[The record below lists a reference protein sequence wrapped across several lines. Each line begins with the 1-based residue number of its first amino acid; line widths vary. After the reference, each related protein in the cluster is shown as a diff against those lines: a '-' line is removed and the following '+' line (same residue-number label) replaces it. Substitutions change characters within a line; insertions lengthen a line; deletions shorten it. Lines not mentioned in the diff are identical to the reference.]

1 MIGLL
6 LMLGFAVPQNSQE
19 TLSRCIERK
28 DSGCVASLLRESPP
42 NPSPEYLALAARGYM
57 LLQRNEEALKSID
70 RALEL
75 KPGDHGLLMERGWLC
90 QRSGDQPAAI
100 QSFLLAAKGRP
111 DSPEVLYELGMSFF
125 FAHEY
130 DRAAKHFT
138 HVLELD
144 PRNDRADFMLGI
156 VAIWRDQL
164 TEAESWFKKAIEL
177 KPKSADYLLHY
188 GVLLAKLEQNELA
201 VANIREAERID
212 DSNPLIHLNLGK
224 LYRLSGNLPGA
235 KTELEAALR
244 LRSNLS
250 SAAYQLAG
258 VYRQLGDQARARET
272 LALFQKL
279 NAQEKNEPEDPI
291 DDAVSH

>member
-28 DSGCVASLLRESPP
+28 DSGCVASLLRKPPP
-42 NPSPEYLALAARGYM
+42 NPSPDYLALAARGYM

-100 QSFLLAAKGRP
+100 QSFLLAAKGKP

-144 PRNDRADFMLGI
+144 PKNDRADFMLGI

-164 TEAESWFKKAIEL
+164 TEAESWFGKAIEL
-177 KPKSADYLLHY
+177 KPQSADYLLHY

-201 VANIREAERID
+201 MGKIREAERID

-224 LYRLSGNLPGA
+224 LYRLSGNLSEA
-235 KTELEAALR
+235 RRELEAALR
-244 LRSNLS
+244 LRPNLS

>member
-1 MIGLL
+1 MIGFLL
-6 LMLGFAVPQNSQE
+6 IAGMALPQSPVE

-28 DSGCVASLLRESPP
+28 DRSCIASLLKEAPAS
-42 NPSPEYLALAARGYM
+42 PSPEYLAIAARGYM
-57 LLQRNEEALKSID
+57 LLQQNEAALNSID

-75 KPGDHGLLMERGWLC
+75 KPGDYGLLMERGWLC

-100 QSFLLAAKGRP
+100 QSFLLAAKSKP

-130 DRAAKHFT
+130 DRATKHFS

-144 PRNDRADFMLGI
+144 PKNDRADFMLGLL
-156 VAIWRDQL
+156 AIWRDQL
-164 TEAESWFKKAIEL
+164 TDAEFWFKKAIDL

-188 GVLLAKLEQNELA
+188 GVLLAKLEQNDLA
-201 VANIREAERID
+201 MAKIREAEKID
-212 DSNPLIHLNLGK
+212 NSNPLIHLNLGK
-224 LYRLSGNLPGA
+224 LYRVSGNLPGA
-235 KTELEAALR
+235 KTELETALR
-244 LRSNLS
+244 LRPNLS

-258 VYRQLGDQARARET
+258 VYRQLGDQASARET
-272 LALFQKL
+272 LDRFQKL
-279 NAQEKNEPEDPI
+279 NAQEKNAPEDPI